1 MKKYDA
7 VVVGSGPNGL
17 AAAITLAREGKSVLV
32 REAAQ
37 TIGGGMRTEAL
48 TVPGFMH
55 DVCSAAH
62 PMAAASPFFRALPLE
77 KFGLEWIHSPVP
89 LAHPLDLNG
98 KPSSIV
104 LKRSVEETAA
114 QLGAD
119 ETTYIALMKPFVEHF
134 DELFGETM
142 GPLAH
147 LPKHPILLARFGLQ
161 ALLPATTLM
170 KLRFQTPEARA
181 LFTGVA
187 AHSALPLTYTS
198 SAAIGLV
205 LSAAGHAVGWP
216 IPRGGSGQIA
226 RAMADYFKSLGGEIE
241 TGAPVTSLREL
252 PESRW
257 VFLDVTPRQALPMV
271 GERFPKMFRRKLSRF
286 RYGPG
291 VFKMDWALSAPIPWS
306 SPECKTASTV
316 HVGGT
321 FEEMI
326 ESESNLMGGSAGG
339 QTGSQAGA
347 QNMGRTSEKP
357 YILVAQPSLFD
368 PTRAPEGKHTVWA
381 YCHVPNGSLED
392 MSARIENQIERF
404 APGFKKLIIGRS
416 QLNTAQ
422 LEARNA
428 NLIGGDIS
436 GGAVDFR
443 QILFRPA
450 NPFNPYETPDPG
462 IFFCS
467 SSTSPGPGVHGMCGL
482 LAAREA
488 LRQN

>member
-1 MKKYDA
+1 MATTVNKKYDA

-17 AAAITLAREGKSVLV
+17 AAAITLARAGKSVLV
-32 REAAQ
+32 RESAL
-37 TIGGGMRTEAL
+37 TPGGGMRTEAL
-48 TVPGFMH
+48 TIPDFLH

-62 PMAAASPFFRALPLE
+62 PMAASSPFFRELPLE
-77 KFGLEWIHSPVP
+77 KFGLEWIHSPLP
-89 LAHPLDLNG
+89 FAHPLDIEG
-98 KPSSIV
+98 AGSAVV
-104 LKRSVEETAA
+104 LKRSLEETAA
-114 QLGAD
+114 LLGAD
-119 ETTYIALMKPFVEHF
+119 EKAYLGLMKPFVDHW
-134 DELFGETM
+134 DDLVSDTM
-142 GPLAH
+142 GPVLH
-147 LPKHPILLARFGLQ
+147 VPKHPLLLARFGLQ

-187 AHSALPLTYTS
+187 AHSALPLNYTS
-198 SAAIGLV
+198 SAAVGLV
-205 LSAAGHAVGWP
+205 LTAAGHAVGWP

-226 RAMADYFKSLGGEIE
+226 RAMVEYLKSLGGEVQID
-241 TGAPVTSLREL
+241 APVTSLAEL
-252 PESRW
+252 PEARW
-257 VFLDVTPRQALPMV
+257 VFLDITPRQALPIV
-271 GERFPKMFRRKLSRF
+271 GDRFPKMFRRRLSRF

-306 SPECKTASTV
+306 SPECATASTV
-316 HVGGT
+316 HLGGT
-321 FEEMI
+321 FDEMI
-326 ESESNLMGGSAGG
+326 DSEAGIVE
-339 QTGSQAGA
+339 
-347 QNMGRTSEKP
+347 GRCAEKP
-357 YILVAQPSLFD
+357 YTLLCQPSLFD
-368 PTRAPEGKHTVWA
+368 STRAPQGKHTVWA
-381 YCHVPNGSLED
+381 YCHVPNSSVED
-392 MSARIENQIERF
+392 MSSRIENQIERF

-467 SSTSPGPGVHGMCGL
+467 SSTSPGPGVHGMCGM
-482 LAAREA
+482 LAARAA
-488 LRQN
+488 LNQLT